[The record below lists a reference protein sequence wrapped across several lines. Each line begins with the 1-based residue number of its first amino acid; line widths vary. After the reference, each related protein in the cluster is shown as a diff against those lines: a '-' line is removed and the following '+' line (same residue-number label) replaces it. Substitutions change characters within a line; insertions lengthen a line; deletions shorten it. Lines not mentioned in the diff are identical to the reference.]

1 MKWLFRIEHLRMSC
15 YVKAGRMLQVGKI
28 LAAAGG
34 RSSYSE
40 CMVKMNMT
48 NFSPV
53 SLIVL
58 VIDGI

>member
-1 MKWLFRIEHLRMSC
+1 
-15 YVKAGRMLQVGKI
+15 MLQVGKI